1 MLVAFFF
8 KNQRGV
14 STPRLAVIASGLAF
28 ASLIGVR
35 VLEAPLASRNQV
47 AIAAENQT
55 DLERLAR
62 AVPAAK
68 ARISGS
74 PAPAARQS
82 NFTAT
87 ANSGKP
93 RCSPPAMAACAQSAW
108 SPPPGAADAAQ
119 YLCID
124 RINPD
129 GGLSIIDL
137 T

>member
-14 STPRLAVIASGLAF
+14 STPRLAVIASGLAL

-68 ARISGS
+68 ARISDS
-74 PAPAARQS
+74 PAPAARQI

-87 ANSGKP
+87 ANSGKRTLQP
-93 RCSPPAMAACAQSAW
+93 ACHGGVRTVSMVAPAGGPPMLLSTCALA
-108 SPPPGAADAAQ
+108 
-119 YLCID
+119 
-124 RINPD
+124 RN
-129 GGLSIIDL
+129 
-137 T
+137 